1 MTWSP
6 ASGREEIEARLRGI
20 GAALEADIDIA
31 EAALLL
37 AALDR
42 PRVPLGRY
50 RQHLDEL
57 ARETARAADD
67 DGTAAPLARRLQA
80 LTKVITEDYG
90 YRGDTL
96 TYDDLQNANLM
107 RVIDRRRGLPVA
119 ISILYIHAAR
129 AQAWQIEGLNF
140 PGHFLLRMETAGER
154 CIFDPFNAGK
164 VLGTPELRRLI
175 KSLGGE
181 EAELRPEFTQPIGTR
196 DILLR
201 LQNNIKQRL
210 IQQNRPQD
218 ALGAVESMLLVAPAH
233 VGSWREAGLLQS
245 HLGNLRAAILA
256 FENVMQ
262 LSDNDTLRQ
271 QVARQL
277 QQLKSQLN

>member
-1 MTWSP
+1 MAWSP
-6 ASGREEIEARLRGI
+6 ASGREDIKARLREI
-20 GAALEADIDIA
+20 GAAPEAAIDIA

-42 PRVPLGRY
+42 PRVPLERY
-50 RQHLDEL
+50 RQHLEEL
-57 ARETARAADD
+57 ARETAREADHK
-67 DGTAAPLARRLQA
+67 GPAAPLAKRLEA
-80 LTKVITEDYG
+80 LNTVMTERYG
-90 YRGDTL
+90 YHGDNL

-119 ISILYIHAAR
+119 VSILYIHAAR

-164 VLGTPELRRLI
+164 ILRTPELRQLI

-181 EAELRPEFTQPIGTR
+181 EAELRPAFTVPIGPR

-201 LQNNIKQRL
+201 LQNNIKLRL

-218 ALGAVESMLLVAPAH
+218 ALDAVESMLLLAPARA
-233 VGSWREAGLLQS
+233 GTWREAGLLHS

-262 LSDNDTLRQ
+262 LSDDDALRHE
-271 QVARQL
+271 VARQL
-277 QQLKSQLN
+277 QKLQSQLN

>member
-1 MTWSP
+1 MVRSP
-6 ASGREEIEARLRGI
+6 ASGREEVKARLQEI
-20 GAALEADIDIA
+20 GAAPEADIDIA
-31 EAALLL
+31 ETALLL

-42 PRVPLGRY
+42 PRVPLRRY
-50 RQHLDEL
+50 QQHLDEL

-67 DGTAAPLARRLQA
+67 GGTAAPLARRLQA
-80 LTKVITEDYG
+80 LTGVITEGYG
-90 YRGDTL
+90 YRGDDL

-154 CIFDPFNAGK
+154 YIFDPFNAGK
-164 VLGTPELRRLI
+164 VLRTPELRQLI

-181 EAELRPEFTQPIGTR
+181 EAELRPVFTAPIGTR

-201 LQNNIKQRL
+201 LQNNIKLRL

-218 ALGAVESMLLVAPAH
+218 ALEAVESMLLLAPARAAT
-233 VGSWREAGLLQS
+233 WCEAGLLHS

-262 LSDNDTLRQ
+262 LSDDDALRHE
-271 QVARQL
+271 VARQL
-277 QQLKSQLN
+277 QKLQSQLN